1 MTDRADLVVKE
12 CEFITDIVNRL
23 SSHGHSTKQL
33 AVTVWMAA
41 MGLGWQQHLPSLHLL
56 AAVGAVIFWW
66 LDAFFLSTERRFRR
80 RYQTIVAALAAK
92 PSDPEVA
99 DPLSL
104 RVDWGCGA
112 VLWAG
117 FSCTIWVL
125 YVPLV
130 VFGTWVWL
138 RGT

>member
-1 MTDRADLVVKE
+1 MKE
-12 CEFITDIVNRL
+12 CELIADIVSRL
-23 SSHGHSTKQL
+23 SSQGHSTKQL

-56 AAVGAVIFWW
+56 AAVDGLIFWW
-66 LDAFFLSTERRFRR
+66 LDAFFLATERRFRR

-104 RVDWGCGA
+104 RADGEFGA
-112 VLWAG
+112 ILWAG

-125 YVPLV
+125 YIPLA

-138 RGT
+138 RRA